1 MRTPRLLIPVLLAAL
16 GVAGVTP
23 LLASGDARF
32 VSPRARATALGPTPV
47 EVEIDPPGGARV
59 VRVELRVNQALLAT
73 LDSPPWTTTWD
84 AGDGSR
90 GATLE
95 ARVTFSDGTTARA
108 TVSTSRLRINAVEE
122 VDLVNLYAVVR
133 DERGRYVDGLTAADF
148 TLLEDGR
155 EQTIKVFTSDPKP
168 LAVAILIDTSTTME
182 GSKLE
187 AARESAAAFVRALAP
202 QDLGMV
208 VGFADRVRVL
218 QELTGDGE
226 ALRAAIET
234 TEARGGTALYDA
246 IWKGADSLRD
256 VPDAR
261 RVVVLLSD
269 GRDEAANGLEPGSL
283 HTMQEALDHAL
294 RCEVMVYAIGFGRPS
309 DLEQKDFF
317 GRFTQAQVLTR
328 LAEETGGSLLFSRRT
343 GALRKAFD
351 TIADDLRHQYSLAY
365 SSDNEDK
372 DGGWREIAL
381 IPDDAG
387 LRVVTRSGYYAT
399 PAETGSAR

>member
-1 MRTPRLLIPVLLAAL
+1 VPLLIVLAMATTAPVPR
-16 GVAGVTP
+16 AGD
-23 LLASGDARF
+23 GEARF
-32 VSPRARATALGPTPV
+32 LAPRPRATALGATPV
-47 EVEIDPPGGARV
+47 EVAITPPAGAET
-59 VRVELRVNQALLAT
+59 VRVELRVDQAPLAT
-73 LDSPPWTTTWD
+73 LDAPPWTATWD
-84 AGDGSR
+84 AGDGTR
-90 GATLE
+90 GHTLE
-95 ARVTFSDGTTARA
+95 AVVTFSDGTTARA

-133 DERGRYVDGLTAADF
+133 DPRGRYVDGLTAADF

-182 GSKLE
+182 GGKIE

-202 QDLGMV
+202 RDRGMI

-218 QELTGDGE
+218 QDLTADPE
-226 ALRAAIET
+226 ALRAAIES

-246 IWKGADSLRD
+246 IWKGADALRG

-261 RVVVLLSD
+261 RVLVLLSD

-317 GRFTQAQVLTR
+317 GRFTQAQVLGR
-328 LAEETGGSLLFSRRT
+328 LAEETGGSLLYSRRT

-365 SSDNEDK
+365 SSDNEVK
-372 DGGWREIAL
+372 DGAWREIAL
-381 IPDDAG
+381 VPDDTN
-387 LRVVTRSGYYAT
+387 LDVVTRSGYYAT
-399 PAETGSAR
+399 RPGSGAGH